1 MPHLAFFTY
10 GTLFEEH
17 AHASNDSFHELADRV
32 YEQGMAHP
40 GYVWACEDDWD
51 IYPWWKTSEGW
62 TGAQTL
68 TLWSDLESVFRFA
81 YSQGHPHGEA
91 LRRRKEW
98 FLSHTHPVYV
108 AWWVGDRHRPTW
120 REGVDRI
127 EHLDA
132 HGTSPAAF
140 SFRAPFDAS
149 GAPRARPRL

>member
-1 MPHLAFFTY
+1 LTSVRRLPLAADYPRWFNAQCLPAHVAGSTRARSLHQRRPEGLGY
-10 GTLFEEH
+10 G
-17 AHASNDSFHELADRV
+17 AGDV
-32 YEQGMAHP
+32 Q
-40 GYVWACEDDWD
+40 
-51 IYPWWKTSEGW
+51 WKTSEGW

-68 TLWSDLESVFRFA
+68 TIWSDLESVFRFA